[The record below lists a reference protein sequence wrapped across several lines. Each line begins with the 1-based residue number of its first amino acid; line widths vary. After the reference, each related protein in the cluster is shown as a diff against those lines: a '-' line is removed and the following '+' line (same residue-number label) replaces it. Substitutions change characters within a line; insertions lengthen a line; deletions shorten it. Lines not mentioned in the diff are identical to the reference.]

1 MFQLYNQ
8 RVTVDKGDWFYIVV
22 VSCHPKGYI
31 PETLIKRTAIMSTE
45 IGDRIA
51 QLRRAR
57 DLSLRQLAEV
67 SGISHNQIHKYE
79 KGISV
84 PNRDTVVALA
94 KIFNVK
100 PTWLLFGRDIDATEL
115 DSIQE
120 SFDALREGGKQM
132 IRDNIQYLLSV
143 ERAEEKNGEQ

>member
-1 MFQLYNQ
+1 
-8 RVTVDKGDWFYIVV
+8 
-22 VSCHPKGYI
+22 
-31 PETLIKRTAIMSTE
+31 MSE
-45 IGDRIA
+45 IGDRIGD
-51 QLRRAR
+51 LRRAR

-94 KIFNVK
+94 RVFNVK
-100 PTWLLFGRDIDATEL
+100 PTWLLFGRDIDATES

-120 SFDALREGGKQM
+120 KFDLLREGGRQIIK
-132 IRDNIQYLLSV
+132 DNIDYLLSV
-143 ERAEEKNGEQ
+143 EKENEQQNGEQ